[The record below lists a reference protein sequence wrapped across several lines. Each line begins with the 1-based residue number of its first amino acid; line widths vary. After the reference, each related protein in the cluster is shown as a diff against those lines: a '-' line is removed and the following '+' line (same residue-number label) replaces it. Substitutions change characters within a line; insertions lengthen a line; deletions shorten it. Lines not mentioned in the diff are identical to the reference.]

1 MNEMRCFIGMHV
13 AEPDQIAMMQEG
25 LDSGNF
31 RFPGAESIHLT
42 LVFLGD
48 ITEQRAREICEILE
62 KSGFDDLV
70 VKPAR
75 IMGLPSNKSARVVA
89 LVADN
94 ENLPEYH
101 NRICKFL
108 HFHDDRKFIP
118 HITIARARK
127 PMNIERWLGS
137 VGELGGSIF
146 LERPALYRSTLTQ
159 HGPVHEKIC

>member
-13 AEPDQIAMMQEG
+13 AEPDRIAMVQEK
-25 LDSGNF
+25 LDPGNF
-31 RFPGAESIHLT
+31 RFTDTDNMHLT

-48 ITEQRAREICEILE
+48 ILDQRAHQICEILE

-75 IMGLPSNKSARVVA
+75 IIGLPSNKNARVVA
-89 LVADN
+89 LVAEN
-94 ENLPEYH
+94 EHLPEYH
-101 NRICKFL
+101 DRLCKSL

-137 VGELGGSIF
+137 VSELGEQLF
-146 LERPALYRSTLTQ
+146 LERPTLYRSTLTQ
-159 HGPVHEKIC
+159 RGPIHEKIC